1 VIESSQRETAVD
13 LQNLFSTPAGYRFAY
28 GYLVTYDL
36 SVDTLVRRVLAPLT
50 GVPPEDDLAIGL
62 ADPVLT
68 VVHERLHTGRVLP
81 YRVDLVPLGAG
92 DGRPLHVKA
101 GLLRFDPDDGRRS
114 PLLRAYVGSANLT
127 EGGFGGN
134 AEVILASQQTPDAAD
149 PVCGAVATICRAV
162 ARESQTMPALR
173 HVLGPFGSLR
183 APAGT
188 LFHTIT
194 TTTPLLAGVR
204 VPEGFDQLDIV
215 TPVFQS
221 RGSGPTLARALGP
234 ILPPSGGKVNI
245 YTSTAAPLENEQEQA
260 HRTAFPVSLVQELEQ
275 RGLDVEV
282 HFTPEW
288 RSGRQR
294 RLHAKVF
301 ALHGSSES
309 VVLVGSANCTVSG
322 LAGSNR
328 EALATVRLPRDE
340 AEDFVQG
347 GFDGWT
353 WTGLELDEGML
364 KSLDYGASGGAA
376 IPYVWAV
383 FVPHPDSAHDP
394 ARSWKGSL
402 TLSGLEPGSAVTISF
417 GGVTWK
423 AVVDRDGEIDLAT
436 ESTSPTVPLMPAQGS
451 MRLTIDARSFEVAI
465 HVDAE
470 PEWYQLMLDRRDE
483 PPRSRTARDVFE
495 HQLLLGGLRQ
505 AERLRSKAR
514 KGSSPSAN
522 EAGDDR
528 ISLPIDRRFDI
539 VARHGSNM
547 STPQMDETLATYLDA
562 EVADP
567 RYVVGRA
574 VMHTHGQAD
583 DDPLLR
589 SLQAAM
595 RERDRARR

>member
-1 VIESSQRETAVD
+1 MIAPSQRETAVD
-13 LQNLFSTPAGYRFAY
+13 LQTLFSTPAGYQFAC

-62 ADPVLT
+62 ADPILT
-68 VVHERLHTGRVLP
+68 IVHERLHTGRVLP
-81 YRVDLVPLGAG
+81 YLVDLVPLGAG

-114 PLLRAYVGSANLT
+114 PLLHAYVGSANLT

-134 AEVILASQQTPDAAD
+134 AEVVLASQQTPDAAD
-149 PVCGAVATICRAV
+149 PVCGVVATVCRAV
-162 ARESQTMPALR
+162 ARVSQTTPALR
-173 HVLGPFGSLR
+173 RVLEPFGSLR
-183 APAGT
+183 APAST
-188 LFHTIT
+188 LLHTIT
-194 TTTPLLAGVR
+194 SSTPLLAGVR
-204 VPEGFDQLDIV
+204 RPAGFDQLDIV

-221 RGSGPTLARALGP
+221 RGSGPTLAKALGP

-245 YTSTAAPLENEQEQA
+245 YTSTEAPLENEQEQA
-260 HRTAFPVSLVQELEQ
+260 HRTAFPVSLVRELESQ
-275 RGLDVEV
+275 GLDVES

-288 RSGRQR
+288 RSGRRR

-322 LAGSNR
+322 LGGSNR
-328 EALATVRLPRDE
+328 EALAAVRLPRTE

-347 GFDGWT
+347 GFEGWT
-353 WTGLELDEGML
+353 WTGLEPDEEL
-364 KSLDYGASGGAA
+364 LPSLDYGAGGGSALSH
-376 IPYVWAV
+376 VWAV
-383 FVPHPDSAHDP
+383 FVPHLDSADDP

-402 TLSGLEPGSAVTISF
+402 TLSGLEPGSTVTISF
-417 GGVTWK
+417 DRVTWK
-423 AVVDRDGEIDLAT
+423 AVVDEHGEIDLAE
-436 ESTSPTVPLMPAQGS
+436 ESTSSTVSLMPAQGS
-451 MRLTIDARSFEVAI
+451 LRLTIDARSFEVAI

-470 PEWYQLMLDRRDE
+470 PEWYELMLDHRDE

-505 AERLRSKAR
+505 AERRRAPSGQK
-514 KGSSPSAN
+514 SSPSA
-522 EAGDDR
+522 AASLDDR
-528 ISLPIDRRFDI
+528 LSLPIDRRFDI
-539 VARHGSNM
+539 VARHGSTI
-547 STPQMDETLATYLDA
+547 STPEMDETLAVYLDA
-562 EVADP
+562 DADDP

-574 VMHTHGQAD
+574 VMHTHGEAD
-583 DDPLLR
+583 GDPLLR